1 MYFDHSSQTINEGAR
16 YRFSTYIRS
25 FPSIGV
31 CFPEI
36 NVKYS
41 ISAGPATAGSDFT
54 PASGTVYMSETMS
67 MVSLGVNIID
77 DSILEDD
84 ETVILTL
91 LPGEGYDLGTRQ
103 KLGERTTNTLTIADD
118 DTPRPSFADDAQ
130 VVSEAAGAANVTVNV
145 SPPPPSATTLN
156 YTVGGTATAGS
167 EFTVANSVSLPAG
180 ATSVTIP
187 VTIIDDSAGEDHET
201 VILTLLPGT
210 GYKPGGRS
218 VHTLTIADNDTPQIS
233 FASAGRTVSEAAGT
247 VNTRIDIAPA
257 LTSAMNLVYTVGG
270 TANVEYAGIAGDAVF
285 FLKNPLGEDDF
296 RVIHPISVPPGV
308 TTMDIVNNWRGGRC
322 A

>member
-1 MYFDHSSQTINEGAR
+1 VYFDHSSQTINEGAR
-16 YRFSTYIRS
+16 YRFSTHIRS
-25 FPSIGV
+25 FPPIGV

-41 ISAGPATAGSDFT
+41 ISAGTATAGSDFT

-103 KLGERTTNTLTIADD
+103 KLGERTTN
-118 DTPRPSFADDAQ
+118 
-130 VVSEAAGAANVTVNV
+130 
-145 SPPPPSATTLN
+145 
-156 YTVGGTATAGS
+156 
-167 EFTVANSVSLPAG
+167 
-180 ATSVTIP
+180 
-187 VTIIDDSAGEDHET
+187 
-201 VILTLLPGT
+201 
-210 GYKPGGRS
+210 
-218 VHTLTIADNDTPQIS
+218 TLTIADNDTPQIS